1 MKKLSPHFFLGSL
14 SLALVLLASPVGAGQ
29 QDRDDCQQAMTNPD
43 KAIADCAAVLQD
55 PQGNIKNQVWA
66 YDNRAMAYARKL
78 AAGYINRGNAD
89 NGKGD
94 YNDALQLDPNV
105 IDTYIDLADVYTKKG
120 DYDRAIEEC
129 NKAIQLD
136 LSKNPRSVSGNPSIT
151 SAAAHNNR
159 GDAYVGKGD
168 KDKAI
173 ADYRKA
179 LSINPSY
186 QPAKDGLKK
195 IGAPE

>member
-1 MKKLSPHFFLGSL
+1 M
-14 SLALVLLASPVGAGQ
+14 ALVLLASPVRAGQ
-29 QDRDDCQQAMTNPD
+29 QDPDDCQQAVMNPD
-43 KAIADCAAVLQD
+43 KAIADCAAVPQD

-89 NGKGD
+89 NAKGD
-94 YNDALQLDPNV
+94 YDRAIKEYNDALQLDPNV

-136 LSKNPRSVSGNPSIT
+136 LSNNLRSVSGDPST
-151 SAAAHNNR
+151 TRAAAYNNR